1 MVLGRPDRVGYLVWP
16 RQTESQCRAAVG
28 LGNALRCERMLLS
41 GRKAVNNV
49 FVPGEE
55 KYAIAPFAILRGTDL
70 PSDLLGRVCDPG
82 YCPKLLP
89 GKLNG
94 RQRYRPRER

>member
-49 FVPGEE
+49 FVPGDE
-55 KYAIAPFAILRGTDL
+55 KYAIAPFAILRGTDFR
-70 PSDLLGRVCDPG
+70 SDLLGRVCDLDTARS
-82 YCPKLLP
+82 YCL
-89 GKLNG
+89 
-94 RQRYRPRER
+94 ES